1 MFCLCGVDMLDDL
14 CFLFKLS
21 FRFVM
26 YNSDWIDKSRFFMAT
41 IRTQNELH
49 WMQSFEIDPEKQKY
63 ETVRIPESTIFD
75 ISSIGWKNDSQTPK
89 RFLVYMDEQALYFT
103 ILQEN
108 DVIFDEKIIF
118 LDLEQKGAMQFYFE
132 LYAKGKILLSTFFF

>member
-1 MFCLCGVDMLDDL
+1 
-14 CFLFKLS
+14 
-21 FRFVM
+21 
-26 YNSDWIDKSRFFMAT
+26 MAT

-63 ETVRIPESTIFD
+63 EIVRVPEDKIFD
-75 ISSIGWKNDSQTPK
+75 ISSVRWTFDAITSKK
-89 RFLVYMDEQALYFT
+89 FLVYVDEKALYFT

-132 LYAKGKILLSTFFF
+132 LYAKGKILSDNFF